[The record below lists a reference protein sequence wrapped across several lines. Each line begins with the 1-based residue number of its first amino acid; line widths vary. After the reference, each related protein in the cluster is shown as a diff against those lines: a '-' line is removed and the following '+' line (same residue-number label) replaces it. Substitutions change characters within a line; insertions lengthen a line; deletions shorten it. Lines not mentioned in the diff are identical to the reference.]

1 MQSGV
6 IDHKSG
12 TSLLNL
18 KWVMSMFM
26 GEFIHTIDAKG
37 RIIIPSK
44 FREELGDEFVI
55 TLGLDGC
62 LFAYPNSEWEAFVDK
77 LKTLPGTKEARQ
89 LQRYFMAG
97 AAACQADKQ
106 GRILIPA
113 RLREN
118 ASLDKDIVFV
128 GVLNKIE
135 IWNKERWENNNYYD
149 DVDSIAEHMSQ
160 YGINF

>member
-1 MQSGV
+1 
-6 IDHKSG
+6 
-12 TSLLNL
+12 
-18 KWVMSMFM
+18 MFM
-26 GEFIHTIDAKG
+26 GEYIHTIDAKG

-44 FREELGDEFVI
+44 FREGLGEEFVI

-62 LFAYPNSEWEAFVDK
+62 LFAYPYSEWQIFVEK

-113 RLREN
+113 KLRES
-118 ASLDKDIVFV
+118 AALEKEIVFV

-135 IWNKERWENNNYYD
+135 IWNKERWEKNNQYD